1 MPRYDRP
8 AADEYAPFYAGY
20 IAELPKGDVLAVLAR
35 QGDETRGLF
44 RAASPDQWHFRY
56 APGKWSV
63 AEVLGHLCDAERI
76 MAARALRFARG
87 DRTPV
92 PGFEENHYVP
102 AGKFDEQDQASLL
115 AEYEAV
121 RAATLAL
128 FSNLP
133 DDAPARR
140 GVANDAEV
148 SVRALIHII
157 AGHERHHLA
166 VLRDRYGLEKAG

>member
-8 AADEYAPFYAGY
+8 HADEYAPFYAGY
-20 IAELPKGDVLAVLAR
+20 IAELPEGDVLAALAR
-35 QGDETRGLF
+35 QGDETRELF
-44 RAASPDQWHFRY
+44 GAASSERWHFRY

-63 AEVLGHLCDAERI
+63 AEVLGHLCDTERI
-76 MAARALRFARG
+76 MVDRALRFARG

-92 PGFEENHYVP
+92 PGFDETDYVP
-102 AGKFDEQDQASLL
+102 AGNFDERSQASLL
-115 AEYEAV
+115 AEYEAI
-121 RAATLAL
+121 RAATVAL

-140 GVANDAEV
+140 GVANGTEV

-157 AGHERHHLA
+157 VGHERHHLA
-166 VLRDRYGLEKAG
+166 VLRDRYGLRG